1 MNSVLVEM
9 LLASN
14 DVILAFWP
22 KRHGTGTCPRSP
34 VRNDRDRPLNA
45 DDSRERIKGFFLS
58 ALGHRTNFSPVLG
71 TLFVW
76 DIFREAQPTAI
87 SVSSVVLL

>member
-9 LLASN
+9 LLASKTK

-22 KRHGTGTCPRSP
+22 KRHGTGTCRRSP

-58 ALGHRTNFSPVLG
+58 ALGRTNFSPVLG
-71 TLFVW
+71 RRL
-76 DIFREAQPTAI
+76 
-87 SVSSVVLL
+87 